1 MVHLV
6 YLVGWGLGFVKRVMV
21 REETAIRPGTK
32 FKLILSLVTF
42 QTTHDILENGSLM
55 EARGISG
62 MY

>member
-1 MVHLV
+1 M
-6 YLVGWGLGFVKRVMV
+6 KRVMV